1 MVITSAEIE
10 TLVEQFQKRTLPDK
24 EWTHEAHL
32 VVACWTLMKYPKD
45 EATHY
50 LRTSIISYHS
60 ILGGA
65 HTLSR
70 GYHETITLFW
80 VEVIHQFLN
89 TIEGDVATK
98 INAFMNSDWAS
109 KDVFFKYY
117 TENVLFSVKARARYV
132 APDIQPI
139 KITPTTIK
147 NDTAC

>member
-1 MVITSAEIE
+1 MVITNEEIE
-10 TLVEQFQKRTLPDK
+10 TFVDQFQKKTLPDK

-32 VVACWTLMKYPKD
+32 IVACWNLMKYPKD

-60 ILGGA
+60 ALGGS

-80 VEVIHQFLN
+80 IEIVQQFLN
-89 TIEGDVATK
+89 ATEGDIATK
-98 INAFMNSDWAS
+98 TNAFMNSEWAS

-117 TENVLFSVKARARYV
+117 TEEVLFSVKARARYV
-132 APDIQPI
+132 APDIQPVL
-139 KITPTTIK
+139 ITSPTIT
-147 NDTAC
+147 NDTTC